1 VSFVVKH
8 IGLNHK
14 EHEGLHEGH
23 EELNEEEKMK
33 SKRLILSL
41 LLLAALSLMGTDAG
55 RAQSRTELTEEF
67 HQTYPLNA
75 GGRVALSNINGA
87 VKVVGWERNEVKVDA
102 VKRAYTQERL
112 SEAKIKVDASPNRV
126 RIETELPE
134 YRWSDRD
141 GERHENPASV
151 EYTLTV
157 PRAAIIDEID
167 LVNGGLSIEGVTGS
181 VHASSV
187 NGHVTARGLTG
198 PVNLSVVNGRLE
210 ASLDRLNESGA
221 VTLSAVNGAL
231 VVTIP
236 SDSNAVLHADTV
248 HGQIS
253 NDFNLPVREGEYV
266 GRDLEGRLGQGG
278 AHVRLSNVNGS
289 ITIRRANDNRPLSPA
304 TNLLSETRSREDFE
318 GNSDA
323 EEVARDARE
332 AAREA
337 VREARDT
344 AREAAREAREAL
356 REAERDKRDTQSDA
370 EREKA
375 DAERDKEDAER
386 EKADAKRDKEDAA
399 REKEDEQR
407 EVNREIEEATREAQ
421 REAESAAREAAKA
434 SKVIVKENLKGR
446 IRDGINDNYH
456 ESSARQIERESN
468 TFGVTGAPR
477 VRVETFDGAVNV
489 HSWDK
494 AEVMYTAIKRASD
507 DHEMKGI
514 KLQAQAVGGEVTLR
528 AEFDKSFARV
538 YHEHDGRVTSYVS
551 NASAEYDLY
560 VPRNATVFVS
570 SGDGRLRV
578 DGVNGELDL
587 HTGDGSIDVTGS
599 RGRLRA
605 QTGDGRIRVENF
617 EGDAEARTGDGRVTL
632 DGNFRSL
639 SARTGDG
646 TIALSLPDG
655 MNATV
660 ETDAESVFN
669 DGVAVS
675 ETTNEQRV
683 RRWRVGSGGQL
694 FTLRTGDGQ
703 VILRRR

>member
-1 VSFVVKH
+1 M
-8 IGLNHK
+8 
-14 EHEGLHEGH
+14 
-23 EELNEEEKMK
+23 KMI
-33 SKRLILSL
+33 SKRLMLGL
-41 LLLAALSLMGTDAG
+41 LVLVALALTAADAG
-55 RAQSRTELTEEF
+55 RAQSRPEVTEEF
-67 HQTYPLNA
+67 HQTYSLA
-75 GGRVALSNINGA
+75 GGGRVGLSNINGS
-87 VKVVGWERNEVKVDA
+87 VKVLAWERNEVKVDA

-112 SEAKIKVDASPNRV
+112 SEAKIKVDAAPSRV
-126 RIETELPE
+126 RIETEYPE

-141 GERHENPASV
+141 GQRHENPASV

-157 PRAAIIDEID
+157 PRGAIIDEID
-167 LVNGGLSIEGVTGS
+167 LVNGGLTIEGVAGS

-187 NGHVTARGLTG
+187 NGRVVARGLTG
-198 PVNLSVVNGRLE
+198 TVNLSVVNGRLE
-210 ASLDRLNESGA
+210 ASLDRLNESGT
-221 VTLSAVNGAL
+221 VTLSAVNGPL

-236 SDSNAVLHADTV
+236 SDSNAVVHADTV
-248 HGQIS
+248 HGQIT

-289 ITIRRANDNRPLSPA
+289 VSILRANDNRPLSPA
-304 TNLLSETRSREDFE
+304 TNLLSATGSREDFE
-318 GNSDA
+318 GDSDA
-323 EEVARDARE
+323 AEIARDARE

-337 VREARDT
+337 QDA
-344 AREAAREAREAL
+344 AREAAREA
-356 REAERDKRDTQSDA
+356 ERDKRESSNDAEREKAEA

-375 DAERDKEDAER
+375 DAERNAG
-386 EKADAKRDKEDAA
+386 
-399 REKEDEQR
+399 
-407 EVNREIEEATREAQ
+407 REIEEATREAQ
-421 REAESAAREAAKA
+421 REASRATREAEKAAKLIEKE
-434 SKVIVKENLKGR
+434 SLKEQIKDGVK
-446 IRDGINDNYH
+446 DGFH

-468 TFGVTGAPR
+468 TYGVNGAPR
-477 VRVETFDGAVNV
+477 VRVETFDGAINV

-507 DHEMKGI
+507 EREMKGI
-514 KLQAQAVGGEVTLR
+514 KLLTQAVGAEVTLR
-528 AEFDKSFARV
+528 AEFDKSFAHV

-551 NASAEYDLY
+551 NASAEFDLY

-578 DGVNGELDL
+578 DGVSGELDL

-632 DGNFRSL
+632 DGTFHSL
-639 SARTGDG
+639 DARTGDG

-655 MNATV
+655 INATV
-660 ETDAESVFN
+660 ETDAGSVFN
-669 DGVAVS
+669 DGVAVA

-683 RRWRVGSGGQL
+683 RRWRIGSGGQV

>member
-1 VSFVVKH
+1 MLKKH
-8 IGLNHK
+8 LT
-14 EHEGLHEGH
+14 
-23 EELNEEEKMK
+23 
-33 SKRLILSL
+33 LSL
-41 LLLAALSLMGTDAG
+41 FLLAALALTAADAG
-55 RAQSRTELTEEF
+55 HAQSRPEVTEEF
-67 HQTYPLNA
+67 HQTYPLAA
-75 GGRVALSNINGA
+75 GGRVGLSNINGS
-87 VKVVGWERNEVKVDA
+87 VKVVAWERAEVKVDA

-112 SEAKIKVDASPNRV
+112 SEAKIKVDAAPSHV
-126 RIETELPE
+126 RIETEYPE
-134 YRWSDRD
+134 YRWSDHD

-157 PRAAIIDEID
+157 PRGAIIDEID
-167 LVNGGLSIEGVTGS
+167 LINGGLNIEGVAGS

-187 NGHVTARGLTG
+187 NGRVVASGLTG
-198 PVNLSVVNGRLE
+198 AVNLSVINGRLE
-210 ASLDRLNESGA
+210 ASLDHLNESGT
-221 VTLSAVNGAL
+221 VSLSAVNGPL

-248 HGQIS
+248 HGQIN

-289 ITIRRANDNRPLSPA
+289 ISIHRANDNRPLSPA

-323 EEVARDARE
+323 AEAARDARE

-337 VREARDT
+337 TE
-344 AREAAREAREAL
+344 EAREAV
-356 REAERDKRDTQSDA
+356 REAEREKREALTETERDRRDA
-370 EREKA
+370 ERERA
-375 DAERDKEDAER
+375 DAERDA
-386 EKADAKRDKEDAA
+386 
-399 REKEDEQR
+399 
-407 EVNREIEEATREAQ
+407 NREIEEAAREA
-421 REAESAAREAAKA
+421 ALAAREAEKV
-434 SKVIVKENLKGR
+434 SKVIIKENLKDQIKDGVYDG
-446 IRDGINDNYH
+446 IRDSN
-456 ESSARQIERESN
+456 SARQIERESKTYN
-468 TFGVTGAPR
+468 VTGAPR
-477 VRVETFDGAVNV
+477 VRVETFDGAVTV
-489 HSWDK
+489 HTWDK
-494 AEVMYTAIKRASD
+494 AEVMYTATKRASD
-507 DHEMKGI
+507 EREMKGI
-514 KLQAQAVGGEVTLR
+514 KLLAQAAGVEVTLR
-528 AEFDKSFARV
+528 AEFDKSFAHV

-551 NASAEYDLY
+551 NATAEFDLY
-560 VPRNATVFVS
+560 VPRNSTLFVS

-617 EGDAEARTGDGRVTL
+617 DGDAEARTGDGRVTL

-639 SARTGDG
+639 DARTGDG
-646 TIALSLPDG
+646 AIALSLPDG
-655 MNATV
+655 VNATV

-669 DGVAVS
+669 DGVAVA

-683 RRWRVGSGGQL
+683 RRWRVGSGGQV
-694 FTLRTGDGQ
+694 FMLRTGDGQ